1 VNIAIIGYGKMGK
14 EIETIALQRGHTI
27 SCKFSSAEELSMQSN
42 LHADVAIEFTKPD
55 LAQKH
60 IQICL
65 DKNIPIV
72 VGTTGWS
79 DQISRIQAQVKEAEG
94 SLLHASN
101 FSLGVHL
108 FFELS
113 KKFSSIMKNQE
124 QYTPSITETH
134 HTEKMDKPSGT
145 AITTAKMLLGQQD
158 SYDKWGL
165 VDKDSIDEST
175 IPIHSERIPDVPGT
189 HDITYSSDIDQI
201 SLIHKAKSRKGFALG
216 AVLAA
221 EWLQHRKGTF
231 TMSDIINFA

>member
-1 VNIAIIGYGKMGK
+1 MGK

-27 SCKFSSAEELSMQSN
+27 SCKFSSGEALTMESN
-42 LHADVAIEFTKPD
+42 IVADVAIEFTKPE
-55 LAQKH
+55 LAEKH
-60 IQICL
+60 IGICL
-65 DKNIPIV
+65 NKNIPIV

-79 DQISRIQAQVKEAEG
+79 DQISKIQAQVKEAEG

-134 HTEKMDKPSGT
+134 HTEKLDKPSGT
-145 AITTAKMLLGQQD
+145 AITAAEMLLGQQD
-158 SYDKWGL
+158 VYDKWGL
-165 VDKDSIDEST
+165 VNKDSIDEST
-175 IPIHSERIPDVPGT
+175 LAIHSERIPDVPGT

-216 AVLAA
+216 AVIAA
-221 EWLQHRKGTF
+221 EFLKDRKGTF